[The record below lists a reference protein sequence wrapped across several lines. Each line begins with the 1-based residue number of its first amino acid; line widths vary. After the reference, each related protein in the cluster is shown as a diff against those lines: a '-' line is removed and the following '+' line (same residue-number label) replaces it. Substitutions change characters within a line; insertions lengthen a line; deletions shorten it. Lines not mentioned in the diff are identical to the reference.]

1 MCSPQIL
8 AFPSSH
14 SDLLE
19 AARPF
24 VRAVARGL
32 LSGAEDVED
41 AVQETILRAYVY
53 REQLKSPGAH
63 RAWLR
68 EITRSVC
75 LNLRRRERSRLSLVA
90 LDVEEEEWRPV
101 VARGADAVTEPVL
114 SADSA
119 REIRRLVSALPPLY
133 GEPLLLLLCEG
144 LPYQAIAERLELPLG
159 TVKVR
164 LHRGRKLL
172 LSGSSGRSLRSLFE
186 GVAA

>member
-1 MCSPQIL
+1 MCSPQL
-8 AFPSSH
+8 VAFPPSPSEV
-14 SDLLE
+14 LE

-24 VRAVARGL
+24 VRAVARSF

-41 AVQETILRAYVY
+41 AVQETILRAYLY
-53 REQLKSPGAH
+53 REQLKSPAAH

-75 LNLRRRERSRLSLVA
+75 LNLRRRERSRFCLVT
-90 LDVEEEEWRPV
+90 LDIEEEEWRPAA
-101 VARGADAVTEPVL
+101 ARGADAVTEPVV

-119 REIRRLVSALPPLY
+119 REIRRLVSALPALY
-133 GEPLLLLLCEG
+133 GEPLALLLCEG
-144 LPYQAIAERLELPLG
+144 LSYQAIAERLGLPLG